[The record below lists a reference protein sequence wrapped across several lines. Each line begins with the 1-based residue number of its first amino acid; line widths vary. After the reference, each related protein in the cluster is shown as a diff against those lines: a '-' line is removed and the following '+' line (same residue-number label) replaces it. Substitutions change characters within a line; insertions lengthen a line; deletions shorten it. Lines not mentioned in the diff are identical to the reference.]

1 VDAHGAVLD
10 REGRPQVQIFG
21 ETDDGAEGTLAWAG
35 IRSHSADGDF
45 ITSGRSVMNGDLR
58 GFDSRWAPAGGWAG
72 ESLDLHY
79 RSGAETGR

>member
-1 VDAHGAVLD
+1 VQCSD

-21 ETDDGAEGTLAWAG
+21 ETDGGAEGTLAWAG

-45 ITSGRSVMNGDLR
+45 ITSGRGVMNGDLR
-58 GFDSRWAPAGGWAG
+58 GLDSRWAPAGGWAG

-79 RSGAETGR
+79 ARAPRPAR